1 MSAGTLIGSIA
12 HSEALLSAMGGSPDG
27 WSYTGIVTD
36 AGPAGSKCACGH
48 QIRYEYHW
56 EHTSGR
62 KLITGSVCVEHL
74 PFVNAATLDSM
85 KADLDAL
92 LKRQREDR
100 RKAEQAAQSAE
111 VAALRAKLMGDI
123 DRVYHRV
130 VSWPGGWMPEE
141 VFHQYRKR
149 RDLRCLVQSAGT
161 LKTARG
167 QLRRLRE
174 LADTL
179 QTSPYYRE
187 FQAVA

>member
-1 MSAGTLIGSIA
+1 MSAGTLIGGIT

-36 AGPAGSKCACGH
+36 AGSAGSKCACGH
-48 QIRYEYHW
+48 SIRYEYHW

-92 LKRQREDR
+92 IKRQREDR

-111 VAALRAKLMGDI
+111 VAALRAKLLGDI
-123 DRVYHRV
+123 DRVYHRAA
-130 VSWPGGWMPEE
+130 SWPGGWMPGD
-141 VFHQYRKR
+141 VFDEHCR
-149 RDLRCLVQSAGT
+149 RRELRGIVYKAGT
-161 LKTARG
+161 LKTAKG
-167 QLRRLRE
+167 QLRKLQD
-174 LADTL
+174 LANTL
-179 QTSPYYRE
+179 ATSPYYRR
-187 FQAVA
+187 FQAA